1 MAKTMAALKIHS
13 PDETPNLLSKNFTTT
28 ESPIKP
34 YITDGI
40 PDNISIIGFKIFL
53 NFSGAILAKNIEVP
67 IAMGRAII
75 TAKKVTYIV
84 DTIKLSIDNLGGSPK
99 GSHTLLV
106 IKSIKDILW
115 NIFKLSFN
123 MNISIKDKITMD
135 RNVKNF
141 IM

>member
-28 ESPIKP
+28 ESPINP

-53 NFSGAILAKNIEVP
+53 NLFEAILAKNIEVP

-84 DTIKLSIDNLGGSPK
+84 DIIKLSIDNLGCSPK

-106 IKSIKDILW
+106 IKSIKDIFW

-123 MNISIKDKITMD
+123 MNISIKDKITID

>member
-13 PDETPNLLSKNFTTT
+13 PDETPKLLSKNFTTT
-28 ESPIKP
+28 ESPINP

-53 NFSGAILAKNIEVP
+53 NLFEAILAKNIEVP

-106 IKSIKDILW
+106 IKSIKDIFW

-123 MNISIKDKITMD
+123 ININIKDKITMD

>member
-28 ESPIKP
+28 ESPINP

-53 NFSGAILAKNIEVP
+53 NLFEAILAKNIEVP

-99 GSHTLLV
+99 GSHILLV
-106 IKSIKDILW
+106 IKSIKDIFW

-123 MNISIKDKITMD
+123 INISIKDKITMD

>member
-34 YITDGI
+34 YITDGT

-53 NFSGAILAKNIEVP
+53 NFSEAILAKNIEVP

-84 DTIKLSIDNLGGSPK
+84 DTIKLSIDKLGGSPK
-99 GSHTLLV
+99 GSHTFLV

-123 MNISIKDKITMD
+123 INISIKDKITMD

>member
-13 PDETPNLLSKNFTTT
+13 PDETPSLLSKNFTTT
-28 ESPIKP
+28 ERPMKP

-53 NFSGAILAKNIEVP
+53 NFSEAILAKNIEVP
-67 IAMGRAII
+67 MAIGRAII

-84 DTIKLSIDNLGGSPK
+84 DIIKLNIDNLGDFSK
-99 GSHTLLV
+99 GSHVLLV
-106 IKSIKDILW
+106 IKSIKDIFL
-115 NIFKLSFN
+115 NIPRLSFN
-123 MNISIKDKITMD
+123 INISIKDKITID